1 MRLEN
6 FRALFQVLIQGR
18 SAMNLL
24 LATFLSFS
32 FSICVIL
39 CTVGLMDGFELVL
52 KSGLRYSAGDLY
64 LHHRQSFF
72 EMNPKLE
79 ESLKRLGINRYTGL
93 IQHEG
98 FLLSDGKSRGVLLK
112 GIEPES
118 FSQTTGL
125 SFNLYRGEVIIG
137 DVLARQFNLKLGSEV
152 VIAFGKGNESIDYL
166 PGLRQFKVAG
176 IVKHGIYEKDLRF
189 LYALKEDVSEVVES
203 GSRINQLLISLYP
216 PTEKDIS
223 LDHIREVQTELQ
235 ESLPKNY
242 TVRPFWYEFSSLLQ
256 AVKVEKFS
264 IGMILQLIVIVA
276 VFNIA
281 AFVIYLSEKKAQE
294 IFLIRALGVSMNQ
307 IWKFWLIMIT
317 IVWSLSCGG
326 AYLLSLVFNW
336 GLAHLSIL
344 QVPGE
349 VYVLSQLSLAIKP
362 LEYIIV
368 YGLSLAWVL
377 LALLVG
383 YWRLRRRSILEG
395 LRLEFQ

>member
-1 MRLEN
+1 
-6 FRALFQVLIQGR
+6 
-18 SAMNLL
+18 MNLL

>member
-6 FRALFQVLIQGR
+6 FKALFNILVQGR

-52 KSGLRYSAGDLY
+52 KSGLRYSSGDLN

-72 EMNPKLE
+72 KISPKLE
-79 ESLKRLGINRYTGL
+79 ESLKRVGINRYTGL

-112 GIEPES
+112 GIEPQSYSE
-118 FSQTTGL
+118 TTGL
-125 SFNLYRGEVIIG
+125 KFDLHQGEIVIG
-137 DVLARQFNLKLGSEV
+137 EVLARQFDLKIGDEIVL
-152 VIAFGKGNESIDYL
+152 AFGKGNESLDYL
-166 PGLRQFKVAG
+166 PGFRQFKISG

-189 LYALKEDVSEVVES
+189 VYALKEDVAGVVGS
-203 GSRINQLLISLYP
+203 GEMVNQILISLYP
-216 PTEKDIS
+216 PEQKDIS
-223 LDHIREVQTELQ
+223 LDHIRDVQTELQ
-235 ESLPKNY
+235 HDLPKNY
-242 TVRPFWYEFSSLLQ
+242 ILRPFWYEFSSLLQ

-281 AFVIYLSEKKAQE
+281 AFVIYLSEKKARE

-317 IVWSLSCGG
+317 IVWVLSCGG
-326 AYLLSLVFNW
+326 AFILSLIFNW
-336 GLAHLSIL
+336 GLAHLSIF
-344 QVPGE
+344 QVPGDI
-349 VYVLSQLSLAIKP
+349 YVLSQLSLSISRS
-362 LEYIIV
+362 EYITV

-377 LALLVG
+377 MALAFG
-383 YWRLRRRSILEG
+383 YWRLRRRSILQG

>member
-6 FRALFQVLIQGR
+6 FRALFHVLIQGR

-24 LATFLSFS
+24 LATFVSFS

-52 KSGLRYSAGDLY
+52 KSGLRYSSGDLY
-64 LHHRQSFF
+64 LQHRQSFF
-72 EMNPKLE
+72 QLSPKLE
-79 ESLKRLGINRYTGL
+79 ESLKSLGITRYTGL
-93 IQHEG
+93 IQSEG
-98 FLLSDGKSRGVLLK
+98 FLLADGQSRGVLLK

-118 FSQTTGL
+118 FSETTGL
-125 SFNLYRGEVIIG
+125 KFNLHPGEVIIG
-137 DVLARQFNLKLGSEV
+137 EVLSQQFNLKVGETV
-152 VIAFGKGNESIDYL
+152 TIAFGKGNESIDYL
-166 PGLRQFKVAG
+166 PGLRQFKISG

-189 LYALKEDVSEVVES
+189 VYTTQKDVSDILGS
-203 GSRINQLLISLYP
+203 GERINQLLISLYP
-216 PTEKDIS
+216 PAEKNID
-223 LDHIREVQTELQ
+223 LDHIRTVQTDLQ
-235 ESLPKNY
+235 QELPKIFS
-242 TVRPFWYEFSSLLQ
+242 VRPFWHEFSSLLQ

-281 AFVIYLSEKKAQE
+281 AFVIYLSEKKARE

-307 IWKFWLIMIT
+307 IWKFWLMI
-317 IVWSLSCGG
+317 IILVWIFSCGG
-326 AYLLSLVFNW
+326 AYLLSQIFNW

-349 VYVLSQLSLAIKP
+349 VYVLSQLSLSIS
-362 LEYIIV
+362 LTEYITV

-377 LALLVG
+377 VALLFG
-383 YWRLRRRSILEG
+383 YWRLRRRSILQG

>member
-6 FRALFQVLIQGR
+6 FRSLFKVLIQGR

-52 KSGLRYSAGDLY
+52 KSGLRYSSGDLY
-64 LHHRQSFF
+64 LQHRQSFF
-72 EMNPKLE
+72 KLSPSLE
-79 ESLKRLGINRYTGL
+79 ESLKKLGISRYTGL

-98 FLLSDGKSRGVLLK
+98 FLLNNGKSRGVLLK

-118 FSQTTGL
+118 FFETTGL
-125 SFNLYRGEVIIG
+125 KFNLHEGEVVIGEVLAKQFHLNIG
-137 DVLARQFNLKLGSEV
+137 DEV

-166 PGLRQFKVAG
+166 PGLRQFKVGG

-189 LYALKEDVSEVVES
+189 VYALKGEVADVVES
-203 GSRINQLLISLYP
+203 KDYINQLLISLYP
-216 PTEKDIS
+216 PLEKDIS
-223 LDHIREVQTELQ
+223 LDHIRDVQTELQ
-235 ESLPKNY
+235 GELPKNY
-242 TVRPFWYEFSSLLQ
+242 HVRPFWHEFSSLLQ

-264 IGMILQLIVIVA
+264 IGLILQLIVVVA

-281 AFVIYLSEKKAQE
+281 AFVIYLSEKKARE
-294 IFLIRALGVSMNQ
+294 IFLVRALGVSMNQ

-317 IVWSLSCGG
+317 IVWVLSCIG
-326 AYLLSLVFNW
+326 AYLLSLIFNW
-336 GLAHLSIL
+336 GLSNLPIF

-349 VYVLSQLSLAIKP
+349 VYVLSQLSLSIS
-362 LEYIIV
+362 LSEYIIV

-383 YWRLRRRSILEG
+383 YWRLRRRSILQG

>member
-1 MRLEN
+1 
-6 FRALFQVLIQGR
+6 
-18 SAMNLL
+18 MNLL

-52 KSGLRYSAGDLY
+52 KSGLRYSSGDLY

-72 EMNPKLE
+72 KLSPSLE
-79 ESLKRLGINRYTGL
+79 ESLKKLGITRYTGL

-98 FLLSDGKSRGVLLK
+98 FLLSNGKSRGVLLK

-118 FSQTTGL
+118 FFETTGL
-125 SFNLYRGEVIIG
+125 KFNLHPGEVVIG
-137 DVLARQFNLKLGSEV
+137 EVLAKQFNLKIGDEV

-166 PGLRQFKVAG
+166 PGLRQFKIGG

-189 LYALKEDVSEVVES
+189 IYALKDEVGEVVES
-203 GSRINQLLISLYP
+203 KNHINQLLISLYP
-216 PTEKDIS
+216 PLEKDIS
-223 LDHIREVQTELQ
+223 LDHIRDVQTELQ
-235 ESLPKNY
+235 DELPKNY
-242 TVRPFWYEFSSLLQ
+242 SVRPFWYEFSSLLQ

-264 IGMILQLIVIVA
+264 IGMILQLIVVVA

-281 AFVIYLSEKKAQE
+281 AFVIYLSEKKARE
-294 IFLIRALGVSMNQ
+294 IFLVRALGVSMNQ

-317 IVWSLSCGG
+317 VVWVFSCIG
-326 AYLLSLVFNW
+326 AYLLSLVFSW
-336 GLAHLSIL
+336 GLSNLSIL

-349 VYVLSQLSLAIKP
+349 VYVLSQLSLSIS
-362 LEYIIV
+362 LSEYIIV

-377 LALLVG
+377 LALLAG
-383 YWRLRRRSILEG
+383 YWRLRRRSILQG

>member
-72 EMNPKLE
+72 EMTPKLE

-98 FLLSDGKSRGVLLK
+98 FLLTEGKSRGVLLK

-125 SFNLYRGEVIIG
+125 SFNLNRGEIIIG
-137 DVLARQFNLKLGSEV
+137 DVLARQFNLKIGSEV

-203 GSRINQLLISLYP
+203 GTRINQLLISLYP

-223 LDHIREVQTELQ
+223 LDHIREVQSELQ
-235 ESLPKNY
+235 GTLPKNY
-242 TVRPFWYEFSSLLQ
+242 FVRPFWYEFSSLLQ
-256 AVKVEKFS
+256 AVRVEKLS

-307 IWKFWLIMIT
+307 IWKFWLIMIS
-317 IVWSLSCGG
+317 IVWGLSCGG

-362 LEYIIV
+362 SEYIIV